1 MIVEISHFL
10 TILATGLFLLSGLFV
25 LFSNQNEYISN
36 LIARTYSHA
45 FFFLIVSFGLYI
57 WLAATDNFS
66 VLYIASH
73 SNSALPTFYKISS
86 IWSAHEGSMFLWI
99 VFLALWGFIF
109 NINISQNNPLKSL
122 AIGTLS
128 IIIVG
133 FLLFLLLTS
142 NPFQTILPIPPNNGA
157 DINPVLQDPA
167 LVIHPP
173 TLYLGYVGFGIPFAC
188 AIAFLIKGNSDIE
201 WELMVKKWSIL
212 AWIFLTIGITLGSWW
227 AYYELGWGGY
237 WFWDPVEN
245 VALMPWL
252 ASTAFIHSLSVSIKS
267 KRLRVWTILLA
278 ISVFSLSLF
287 GAFIV
292 RSGIIDSVH
301 SFANDPERGLYL
313 LGFITVIIMTS
324 LILFVLRFSKI
335 QSKEKI
341 KRFSKE
347 SFISINNIFFGVL
360 IFSVMLG
367 VIYPLIYEYLFDQ
380 KISVGAPFYSAI
392 FSPIV
397 LLACVFLIFSVD
409 SKWARK
415 FKFNLVSLPILFSTM
430 VSLLITFIFFYL
442 YEINDIYM
450 NLLIFIGF
458 LIICRYI
465 FEILQSFRFKKYIN
479 SFSAIAHMALGLLLI
494 SISLNSVL
502 SIERAISLK
511 IDETE
516 KYKDLTIYF
525 QNINLSNYSNY
536 DSIEADLL
544 IQTSNGKSFM
554 LSPEKRRY
562 FTRGQITTE
571 TAIHATPLRDIYM
584 TIGDQLDDGSWVVNI
599 QINYLIRWI
608 WFSAALMSLA
618 GILLIVTNNR
628 ASIRNKKQDYEI
640 TT

>member
-1 MIVEISHFL
+1 MIVEVSHFL
-10 TILATGLFLLSGLFV
+10 TILATGLFLLSGLFAT
-25 LFSNQNEYISN
+25 FINNTEYISN

-45 FFFLIVSFGLYI
+45 FFFLIASFGLYV

-73 SNSALPTFYKISS
+73 SNTNLPIFYKISS

-99 VFLALWGFIF
+99 VFLAVWGFIF
-109 NINISQNNPLKSL
+109 NFRISQSNPLKSL
-122 AIGTLS
+122 TLGILS
-128 IIIVG
+128 LVIVG

-142 NPFQTILPIPPNNGA
+142 NPFQTILPIPPIDGA

-173 TLYLGYVGFGIPFAC
+173 TLYLGYVGFSIPFAC

-201 WELMVKKWSIL
+201 WELMVQKWSIM

-252 ASTAFIHSLSVSIKS
+252 AATAFIHSLSVSIKS
-267 KRLRVWTILLA
+267 KKLRVWTILLS
-278 ISVFSLSLF
+278 ILVFSLSLF

-313 LGFITVIIMTS
+313 LGFISLIIINS

-335 QSKEKI
+335 QSIESI

-347 SFISINNIFFGVL
+347 SFVSINNIFFGVL

-367 VIYPLIYEYLFDQ
+367 VTYPLIYEYLLNQ
-380 KISVGAPFYSAI
+380 KISVGAPFYKAI

-397 LLACVFLIFSVD
+397 LLACIFLIFSVD
-409 SKWARK
+409 SKWSRRLK
-415 FKFNLVSLPILFSTM
+415 SNLLNLPVVISTASSMIITLLF
-430 VSLLITFIFFYL
+430 LYL
-442 YEINDIYM
+442 FDINDLYM
-450 NLLIFIGF
+450 NALIFVGF
-458 LIICRYI
+458 LIILRYM
-465 FEILQSFRFKKYIN
+465 FEIYKLIKFRKYIN
-479 SFSAIAHMALGLLLI
+479 PFSAIAHIALGLLLI
-494 SISLNSVL
+494 SISLNSSL
-502 SIERAISLK
+502 STERAMSLK

-516 KYKDLTIYF
+516 KYKDLTINF
-525 QNINLSNYSNY
+525 QNINLSNGSNY
-536 DSIEADLL
+536 DAIKADLL
-544 IQTSNGKSFM
+544 IQTTNGKSFK

-571 TAIHATPLRDIYM
+571 TAIHASPIRDIYI

-599 QINYLIRWI
+599 QLNYLIRWI
-608 WFSAALMSLA
+608 WFSAILMSFA
-618 GILLIVTNNR
+618 GILLIIT
-628 ASIRNKKQDYEI
+628 NKKSTFTFKKSI
-640 TT
+640 S

>member
-1 MIVEISHFL
+1 MIIEISHFF
-10 TILATGLFLLSGLFV
+10 TILATGLFLLSGFFAV
-25 LFSNQNEYISN
+25 SIKNTEYISN
-36 LIARTYSHA
+36 LISRTYSHA
-45 FFFLIVSFGLYI
+45 FLFLLISFGLYI

-73 SNSALPTFYKISS
+73 SNSELPIFYKISS

-99 VFLALWGFIF
+99 VFLALWGFLF
-109 NINISQNNPLKSL
+109 NFYINQSNPIKSL
-122 AIGTLS
+122 AVGVLS
-128 IIIVG
+128 LIIVG

-142 NPFQTILPIPPNNGA
+142 NPFQTILPVPPSNGA

-188 AIAFLIKGNSDIE
+188 AIAFLIRGNSEIE
-201 WELMVKKWSIL
+201 WELIVQKWSIM

-252 ASTAFIHSLSVSIKS
+252 AATAFIHSLSVSIKS
-267 KRLRVWTILLA
+267 KRLRVWTLLLSIL
-278 ISVFSLSLF
+278 VFSLSLF

-324 LILFVLRFSKI
+324 LVLFVIRFSKI
-335 QSKEKI
+335 QSEITI
-341 KRFSKE
+341 KRLSKE

-360 IFSVMLG
+360 VFSVMLG
-367 VIYPLIYEYLFDQ
+367 VIYPLIYEYLFNQ

-397 LLACVFLIFSVD
+397 LIACIFLIFSID
-409 SKWARK
+409 SKWSRK
-415 FKFNLVSLPILFSTM
+415 FKFNLMNFPIVLSTM
-430 VSLLITFIFFYL
+430 LSVFITFVFIYL
-442 YEINDIYM
+442 YKIDDIYI

-465 FEILQSFRFKKYIN
+465 LEIYKSISEKKYIN
-479 SFSAIAHMALGLLLI
+479 PFSVLAHMALGLLLI

-502 SIERAISLK
+502 SSERAMSIK
-511 IDETE
+511 IDQAES
-516 KYKDLTIYF
+516 YKDLTIYF
-525 QNINLSNYSNY
+525 QNINVSKAYNY
-536 DSIEADLL
+536 DAIEADLL
-544 IQTSNGKSFM
+544 VQTKNGESFL

-571 TAIHATPLRDIYM
+571 TAIHASLLRDIYM

-608 WFSAALMSLA
+608 WFSALLMCLA
-618 GILLIVTNNR
+618 GMMLIF
-628 ASIRNKKQDYEI
+628 KKKRSRK
-640 TT
+640 

>member
-1 MIVEISHFL
+1 MIIEISHFF
-10 TILATGLFLLSGLFV
+10 TILATGLFLLSGIFAV
-25 LFSNQNEYISN
+25 SIKNTEYVSN
-36 LIARTYSHA
+36 LISRTYSHA
-45 FFFLIVSFGLYI
+45 FLFLLISFGLYV

-73 SNSALPTFYKISS
+73 SNSDLPTFYKISS

-99 VFLALWGFIF
+99 VFLALWGYLFNF
-109 NINISQNNPLKSL
+109 NITQTNPIKSL
-122 AIGTLS
+122 AIGILS
-128 IIIVG
+128 LIIVG

-142 NPFQTILPIPPNNGA
+142 NPFQTILPIPPSNGA

-188 AIAFLIKGNSDIE
+188 ALAFLIKGNTEIE
-201 WELMVKKWSIL
+201 WELMVQKWSVV

-252 ASTAFIHSLSVSIKS
+252 AATAFIHSLSVSIKS
-267 KRLRVWTILLA
+267 KRLRVWTLLLSIL
-278 ISVFSLSLF
+278 VFSLSLF

-313 LGFITVIIMTS
+313 LGFISVIIITS
-324 LILFVLRFSKI
+324 LVLFVIRFSKI
-335 QSKEKI
+335 QSI
-341 KRFSKE
+341 TRVKRFSKE

-360 IFSVMLG
+360 VFSVMLG
-367 VIYPLIYEYLFDQ
+367 VIYPLIYEYLFNQ
-380 KISVGAPFYSAI
+380 KISVGAPFYTAI

-397 LLACVFLIFSVD
+397 LIACIFLIFSID
-409 SKWARK
+409 SKWSRE
-415 FKFNLVSLPILFSTM
+415 FKSNLMNLPIILSTTL
-430 VSLLITFIFFYL
+430 SFLITFVFIFL
-442 YEINDIYM
+442 YKIDDIYM
-450 NLLIFIGF
+450 NLLIFVGF

-465 FEILQSFRFKKYIN
+465 FEIYKSISAKKYIN
-479 SFSAIAHMALGLLLI
+479 PFSAIAHMALGLLLI

-502 SIERAISLK
+502 SSERAMSIK

-516 KYKDLTIYF
+516 SYKDLTIYF
-525 QNINLSNYSNY
+525 QNVNLSEAYNY
-536 DSIEADLL
+536 DAIEADLL
-544 IQTSNGKSFM
+544 VQTTNGESFL
-554 LSPEKRRY
+554 LSPQKRRY

-571 TAIHATPLRDIYM
+571 TAIHASLLRDIYM

-608 WFSAALMSLA
+608 WFSAILMCMA
-618 GILLIVTNNR
+618 GIMLIF
-628 ASIRNKKQDYEI
+628 SKKRLRR
-640 TT
+640 

>member
-1 MIVEISHFL
+1 MIIEISHFFA
-10 TILATGLFLLSGLFV
+10 ILATGLFLLSGIFAV
-25 LFSNQNEYISN
+25 SIKNTEYVSN
-36 LIARTYSHA
+36 LISRTYSHA
-45 FFFLIVSFGLYI
+45 FLFLLISFGLYV

-73 SNSALPTFYKISS
+73 SNSDLPIFYKISS

-99 VFLALWGFIF
+99 VFLALWGCLFNF
-109 NINISQNNPLKSL
+109 NITQTNPIKSL
-122 AIGTLS
+122 AIGILS
-128 IIIVG
+128 LIIVG

-142 NPFQTILPIPPNNGA
+142 NPFQTILPIPPSNGA

-188 AIAFLIKGNSDIE
+188 ALAFLIKGNTAIE
-201 WELMVKKWSIL
+201 WELIVQKWSVV

-252 ASTAFIHSLSVSIKS
+252 AATAFIHSLSVSIKS
-267 KRLRVWTILLA
+267 KRLRVWTLLLSIL
-278 ISVFSLSLF
+278 VFSLSLF

-313 LGFITVIIMTS
+313 LGFISVIIITS
-324 LILFVLRFSKI
+324 LVLFVIRFSKI
-335 QSKEKI
+335 QSI
-341 KRFSKE
+341 TRVKRFSKE

-360 IFSVMLG
+360 VFSVMLG
-367 VIYPLIYEYLFDQ
+367 VIYPLIYEYLFNQ
-380 KISVGAPFYSAI
+380 KISVGAPFYTAI

-397 LLACVFLIFSVD
+397 LIACIFLIFSID
-409 SKWARK
+409 SKWSRE
-415 FKFNLVSLPILFSTM
+415 FKLNLMNLPIILSTTL
-430 VSLLITFIFFYL
+430 SFLITFAFKFL
-442 YEINDIYM
+442 YKIDDVYM
-450 NLLIFIGF
+450 NLLIFVGF

-465 FEILQSFRFKKYIN
+465 FEIYKSISAKTFIN
-479 SFSAIAHMALGLLLI
+479 PFSAIAHMALGLLLI

-502 SIERAISLK
+502 STERAMSIK

-516 KYKDLTIYF
+516 SYKDLTIYF
-525 QNINLSNYSNY
+525 ENINLSEAYNY
-536 DSIEADLL
+536 DAIEADLL
-544 IQTSNGKSFM
+544 IQTTNGESFL

-571 TAIHATPLRDIYM
+571 TAIHASLLRDIYM
-584 TIGDQLDDGSWVVNI
+584 TIGDQLDDGSWVINI

-608 WFSAALMSLA
+608 WFSAILMCMA
-618 GILLIVTNNR
+618 GIMLIF
-628 ASIRNKKQDYEI
+628 SKKRLRR
-640 TT
+640 

>member
-10 TILATGLFLLSGLFV
+10 TILATGLFLLSGLFAT
-25 LFSNQNEYISN
+25 FINNTEYISN

-45 FFFLIVSFGLYI
+45 FFFLIASFGLYV

-73 SNSALPTFYKISS
+73 SNTNLPIFYKISS

-99 VFLALWGFIF
+99 VFLAIWGFIF
-109 NINISQNNPLKSL
+109 NFKISQSNPLKSL
-122 AIGTLS
+122 TLGILS
-128 IIIVG
+128 LVIVG

-142 NPFQTILPIPPNNGA
+142 NPFQTILPIPPINGA

-173 TLYLGYVGFGIPFAC
+173 TLYLGYVGFSIPFAC

-201 WELMVKKWSIL
+201 WELMVQKWSIM

-252 ASTAFIHSLSVSIKS
+252 AATAFIHSLSVSIKS
-267 KRLRVWTILLA
+267 KKLRVWTILLS
-278 ISVFSLSLF
+278 ILVFSLSLF

-313 LGFITVIIMTS
+313 LGFISLIIITS

-335 QSKEKI
+335 QSIERI

-347 SFISINNIFFGVL
+347 SFVSINNIFFGVL

-367 VIYPLIYEYLFDQ
+367 VTYPLIYEYLFNQ
-380 KISVGAPFYSAI
+380 KISVGAPFYTAI

-397 LLACVFLIFSVD
+397 LLACIFLIFSVD
-409 SKWARK
+409 SKWSRRLK
-415 FKFNLVSLPILFSTM
+415 SNLLDLPVVVSTTSSAIITLLF
-430 VSLLITFIFFYL
+430 LYL
-442 YEINDIYM
+442 FDINDLYM
-450 NLLIFIGF
+450 NLLIFVGF
-458 LIICRYI
+458 LIISRYM
-465 FEILQSFRFKKYIN
+465 FEIYKLIKFRKYIN
-479 SFSAIAHMALGLLLI
+479 PFSAIAHMALGLLLI
-494 SISLNSVL
+494 SISLNSSL
-502 SIERAISLK
+502 STERAMSLK
-511 IDETE
+511 IDDTQ
-516 KYKDLTIYF
+516 KYKDLSINF
-525 QNINLSNYSNY
+525 QNINLSNGSNY
-536 DSIEADLL
+536 DAIKADLL
-544 IQTSNGKSFM
+544 IQTTDGKSFK

-571 TAIHATPLRDIYM
+571 TAIHASPIRDIYI

-599 QINYLIRWI
+599 QLNYLIRWI
-608 WFSAALMSLA
+608 WFSAILMSFA
-618 GILLIVTNNR
+618 GILLIIT
-628 ASIRNKKQDYEI
+628 NKKSTFTFKKSI
-640 TT
+640 S

>member
-10 TILATGLFLLSGLFV
+10 TILATGLFLLSGLFAT
-25 LFSNQNEYISN
+25 FINNTEYISN

-45 FFFLIVSFGLYI
+45 FFFLIASFGLYV

-73 SNSALPTFYKISS
+73 SNTNLPIFYKISS

-99 VFLALWGFIF
+99 VFLAVWGFIF
-109 NINISQNNPLKSL
+109 NFKISQSNPLKSL
-122 AIGTLS
+122 TLGILS
-128 IIIVG
+128 LVIVG

-142 NPFQTILPIPPNNGA
+142 NPFQTILPIPPINGA

-173 TLYLGYVGFGIPFAC
+173 TLYLGYVGFSIPFAC

-201 WELMVKKWSIL
+201 WELMVQKWSIM

-252 ASTAFIHSLSVSIKS
+252 AATAFIHSLSVSIKS
-267 KRLRVWTILLA
+267 KKLRVWTILLS
-278 ISVFSLSLF
+278 ILVFSLSLF

-313 LGFITVIIMTS
+313 LGFISLIIITS

-335 QSKEKI
+335 QSIERV

-347 SFISINNIFFGVL
+347 SFVSINNIFFGVL

-367 VIYPLIYEYLFDQ
+367 VTYPLIYEYLFNQ
-380 KISVGAPFYSAI
+380 KISVGAPFYTAI

-397 LLACVFLIFSVD
+397 LLACIFLIFSVD
-409 SKWARK
+409 SKWSRRLK
-415 FKFNLVSLPILFSTM
+415 SNLLDLPVVISTTSSAIITLLF
-430 VSLLITFIFFYL
+430 LYL
-442 YEINDIYM
+442 FDINDLYM
-450 NLLIFIGF
+450 NLLIFVGF
-458 LIICRYI
+458 LIIFRYM
-465 FEILQSFRFKKYIN
+465 FEIYKLIKFRKYVN
-479 SFSAIAHMALGLLLI
+479 PFSAIAHMALGLLLI
-494 SISLNSVL
+494 SISLNSSL
-502 SIERAISLK
+502 STERAMSLK

-516 KYKDLTIYF
+516 KYKDLSINF
-525 QNINLSNYSNY
+525 QNINLSNGSNY
-536 DSIEADLL
+536 DAIKADLL
-544 IQTSNGKSFM
+544 IQTTDGKSFK

-571 TAIHATPLRDIYM
+571 TAIHASPIRDIYI

-599 QINYLIRWI
+599 QLNYLIRWI
-608 WFSAALMSLA
+608 WFSAILMSFA
-618 GILLIVTNNR
+618 GILLIIT
-628 ASIRNKKQDYEI
+628 NKKSTFTFKKSI
-640 TT
+640 S

>member
-1 MIVEISHFL
+1 MIVEVSHFL
-10 TILATGLFLLSGLFV
+10 TILATGLFLLSGLFAT
-25 LFSNQNEYISN
+25 FINNTEYISN

-45 FFFLIVSFGLYI
+45 FFFLIASFGLYV

-73 SNSALPTFYKISS
+73 SNTNLPIFYKISS

-99 VFLALWGFIF
+99 VFLAVWGFIF
-109 NINISQNNPLKSL
+109 NFRISQSNPLKSL
-122 AIGTLS
+122 TLGILS
-128 IIIVG
+128 LVIVG

-142 NPFQTILPIPPNNGA
+142 NPFKTILPIPPIDGA

-173 TLYLGYVGFGIPFAC
+173 TLYLGYVGFSIPFAC

-201 WELMVKKWSIL
+201 WELMVQKWSIM

-252 ASTAFIHSLSVSIKS
+252 AATAFIHSLSVSIKS
-267 KRLRVWTILLA
+267 KKLRVWTILLS
-278 ISVFSLSLF
+278 ILVFSLSLF

-313 LGFITVIIMTS
+313 LGFISLIIINS

-335 QSKEKI
+335 QSIESI

-347 SFISINNIFFGVL
+347 SFVSINNIFFGVL

-367 VIYPLIYEYLFDQ
+367 VTYPLIYEYLLNQ
-380 KISVGAPFYSAI
+380 KISVGAPFYTAI

-397 LLACVFLIFSVD
+397 LLACIFLIFSVD
-409 SKWARK
+409 SKWSRRLK
-415 FKFNLVSLPILFSTM
+415 SNLLNLPVVISTASSVIITLLF
-430 VSLLITFIFFYL
+430 LYL
-442 YEINDIYM
+442 FDINDLYM
-450 NLLIFIGF
+450 NALIFVGF
-458 LIICRYI
+458 LIILRYM
-465 FEILQSFRFKKYIN
+465 FEIYKLIKFRKYIN
-479 SFSAIAHMALGLLLI
+479 PFSAIAHIALGLLLI
-494 SISLNSVL
+494 SISLNSSL
-502 SIERAISLK
+502 STERAMSLK

-516 KYKDLTIYF
+516 KYKDLTINF
-525 QNINLSNYSNY
+525 QNINLSNGSNY
-536 DSIEADLL
+536 DAIKADLL
-544 IQTSNGKSFM
+544 IQTTNGKNFK

-571 TAIHATPLRDIYM
+571 TAIHASPIRDIYI

-599 QINYLIRWI
+599 QLNYLIRWI
-608 WFSAALMSLA
+608 WFSAILMSFA
-618 GILLIVTNNR
+618 GILLIIT
-628 ASIRNKKQDYEI
+628 NKKSTFTFKKSI
-640 TT
+640 S

>member
-1 MIVEISHFL
+1 MIIEISHFF
-10 TILATGLFLLSGLFV
+10 TILAAGLFLLSGIFAV
-25 LFSNQNEYISN
+25 SIKNTEYVSN
-36 LIARTYSHA
+36 LISRTYSHA
-45 FFFLIVSFGLYI
+45 FLFLLISFGLYV

-73 SNSALPTFYKISS
+73 SNSDLPTFYKISS

-99 VFLALWGFIF
+99 VFLALWGYLFNF
-109 NINISQNNPLKSL
+109 NITQTNPIKSL
-122 AIGTLS
+122 AIGILS
-128 IIIVG
+128 LIIVG

-142 NPFQTILPIPPNNGA
+142 NPFQTILPIPPSNGA

-188 AIAFLIKGNSDIE
+188 ALAFLIKGNTEIE
-201 WELMVKKWSIL
+201 WELMVQKWSVV

-252 ASTAFIHSLSVSIKS
+252 AATAFIHSLSVSIKS
-267 KRLRVWTILLA
+267 KRLRVWTLLLSIL
-278 ISVFSLSLF
+278 VFSLSLF

-313 LGFITVIIMTS
+313 LGFISVIIITS
-324 LILFVLRFSKI
+324 LVLFVIRFSKI
-335 QSKEKI
+335 QSI
-341 KRFSKE
+341 TRVKRFSKE

-360 IFSVMLG
+360 VFSVMLG
-367 VIYPLIYEYLFDQ
+367 VIYPLIYEYLFNQ
-380 KISVGAPFYSAI
+380 KISVGAPFYTAI

-397 LLACVFLIFSVD
+397 LIACIFLIFSID
-409 SKWARK
+409 SKWSRE
-415 FKFNLVSLPILFSTM
+415 FKSNLMNLPIILSTTL
-430 VSLLITFIFFYL
+430 SFLITFVFIFL
-442 YEINDIYM
+442 YKIDDFYM
-450 NLLIFIGF
+450 NLLIFVGF

-465 FEILQSFRFKKYIN
+465 FEIYKSISAKKYIN
-479 SFSAIAHMALGLLLI
+479 PFSAIAHMALGLLLI

-502 SIERAISLK
+502 SSERAMSIK

-516 KYKDLTIYF
+516 SYKDLTIYF
-525 QNINLSNYSNY
+525 QNVNLSEAYNY
-536 DSIEADLL
+536 DAIEADLL
-544 IQTSNGKSFM
+544 VQTTNGESFL

-571 TAIHATPLRDIYM
+571 TAIHASLLRDIYM

-608 WFSAALMSLA
+608 WFSAILMCMA
-618 GILLIVTNNR
+618 GIMLIF
-628 ASIRNKKQDYEI
+628 SKKRLRR
-640 TT
+640 

>member
-10 TILATGLFLLSGLFV
+10 TILATGLFLLSGLFAT
-25 LFSNQNEYISN
+25 FINNTGYISN

-45 FFFLIVSFGLYI
+45 FFFLIASFGLYV

-73 SNSALPTFYKISS
+73 SNTNLPIFYKISS

-99 VFLALWGFIF
+99 VFLAVWGFIF
-109 NINISQNNPLKSL
+109 NFKISQSNPLKSL
-122 AIGTLS
+122 TLGILS
-128 IIIVG
+128 LVIVG

-142 NPFQTILPIPPNNGA
+142 NPFQTILPIPPINGA

-173 TLYLGYVGFGIPFAC
+173 TLYLGYVGFSIPFAC

-201 WELMVKKWSIL
+201 WELMVQKWSIM

-252 ASTAFIHSLSVSIKS
+252 AATAFIHSLSVSIKS
-267 KRLRVWTILLA
+267 KKLRVWTILLS
-278 ISVFSLSLF
+278 ILVFSLSLF

-313 LGFITVIIMTS
+313 LGFISLIIITS

-335 QSKEKI
+335 QSIESI

-347 SFISINNIFFGVL
+347 SFVSINNIFFGVL

-367 VIYPLIYEYLFDQ
+367 VTYPLIYEYLLNQ
-380 KISVGAPFYSAI
+380 KISVGAPFYTAI

-397 LLACVFLIFSVD
+397 LLACIFLIFSVD
-409 SKWARK
+409 SKWSRRLK
-415 FKFNLVSLPILFSTM
+415 SNLLNLPVVISTASSVFITLLF
-430 VSLLITFIFFYL
+430 LYL
-442 YEINDIYM
+442 FDINDLYM
-450 NLLIFIGF
+450 NSLIFVGF
-458 LIICRYI
+458 LIILRYM
-465 FEILQSFRFKKYIN
+465 FEIYKLIKFRKYIN
-479 SFSAIAHMALGLLLI
+479 PFSAIAHIALGLLLI
-494 SISLNSVL
+494 SISLNSSL
-502 SIERAISLK
+502 STERAMSLK

-516 KYKDLTIYF
+516 KYKDLTINF
-525 QNINLSNYSNY
+525 QNINLSNGSNY
-536 DSIEADLL
+536 DAIKADLL
-544 IQTSNGKSFM
+544 IQTTNGKSFK

-571 TAIHATPLRDIYM
+571 TAIHASPIRDIYI

-599 QINYLIRWI
+599 QLNYLIRWI
-608 WFSAALMSLA
+608 WFSAILMSFA
-618 GILLIVTNNR
+618 GILLIIT
-628 ASIRNKKQDYEI
+628 NKKSTFTFKKSI
-640 TT
+640 S